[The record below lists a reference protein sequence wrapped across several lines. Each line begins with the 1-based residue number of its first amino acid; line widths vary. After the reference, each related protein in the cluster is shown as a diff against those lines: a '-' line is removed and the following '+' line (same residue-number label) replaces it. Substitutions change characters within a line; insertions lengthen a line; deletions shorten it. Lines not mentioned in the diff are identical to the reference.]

1 MNHQRVNQTLLRLP
15 EAERRQTWGHPTFR
29 ARGKIFASL
38 PESPPDTVV
47 IKASP
52 KEQTQ
57 HGTSVQIAFVRLDLT
72 PVLRN

>member
-1 MNHQRVNQTLLRLP
+1 V
-15 EAERRQTWGHPTFR
+15 
-29 ARGKIFASL
+29 RGKIFAFL
-38 PESPPDTVV
+38 PESPPDTLV

-57 HGTSVQIAFVRLDLT
+57 HGTSVQIGFVRLDLA